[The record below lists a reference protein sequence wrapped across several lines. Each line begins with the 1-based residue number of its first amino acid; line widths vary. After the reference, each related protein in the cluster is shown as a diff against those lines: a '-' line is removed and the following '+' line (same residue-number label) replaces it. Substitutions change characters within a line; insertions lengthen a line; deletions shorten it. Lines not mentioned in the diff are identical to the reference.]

1 MAVEAVRGTK
11 VKTRWWVQAL
21 LFLADDVEEVREE
34 QEVHRRE
41 EGAHD
46 RQQHRVR
53 GGEIRSV
60 EHDLR
65 LHATPAEDR
74 LRNPHQ
80 AAKLREGR
88 VVVGERGRSGLGR
101 VVDRVAK
108 LL

>member
-1 MAVEAVRGTK
+1 M
-11 VKTRWWVQAL
+11 QAL
-21 LFLADDVEEVREE
+21 LFLAHDVEEVREE

-53 GGEIRSV
+53 AGEIRSV

-65 LHATPAEDR
+65 LHATPAEDI
-74 LRNPHQ
+74 LRNSHQ
-80 AAKLREGR
+80 AAELREGK
-88 VVVGERGRSGLGR
+88 VVVGERERSGRGR
-101 VVDRVAK
+101 VIDRVAK